1 MRALILFCALAGPAM
16 ASFIVTVDP
25 STSPTYP
32 TNTTFDGETS
42 QSADPL
48 APFSDVSVQFKGWAS
63 GGSQESLN
71 GNPCS
76 FSNGCLVFDYL
87 LTYSS
92 PVDIQ
97 SITFTGDAFNGA
109 TFAVF
114 DVTNSELFSSNVST
128 GNVGHPVS
136 FTLDTPGAV
145 GTSFSVQLF
154 DTSTTWTYVSDIV
167 INTTPEPATAL
178 LVVAGLSALGL
189 TSRLRSRVYIR
200 ELPEQ
205 NDSAAASKSV

>member
-1 MRALILFCALAGPAM
+1 
-16 ASFIVTVDP
+16 
-25 STSPTYP
+25 
-32 TNTTFDGETS
+32 
-42 QSADPL
+42 
-48 APFSDVSVQFKGWAS
+48 
-63 GGSQESLN
+63 
-71 GNPCS
+71 
-76 FSNGCLVFDYL
+76 
-87 LTYSS
+87 
-92 PVDIQ
+92 
-97 SITFTGDAFNGA
+97 
-109 TFAVF
+109 
-114 DVTNSELFSSNVST
+114 
-128 GNVGHPVS
+128 VS